1 MRGAMEMSRAIHGI
15 SPLRD
20 NDSYFFE
27 VGLYTWGSC
36 GGGKAGMV
44 DKKRHVLDRGIRNK
58 VVSRNK
64 MAGDAE
70 SGQRGEC

>member
-1 MRGAMEMSRAIHGI
+1 
-15 SPLRD
+15 
-20 NDSYFFE
+20 
-27 VGLYTWGSC
+27 
-36 GGGKAGMV
+36 MV